1 MHCTCPLMTQ
11 SGHSPFQWTGLSRY
25 DGPTAFRASD
35 ATARVHHVSRRCS
48 GIAARC
54 ARPAVG
60 DAGGWIYEWA
70 VAGGSKHLV
79 AAFRQGLSEAG
90 FVEGQNVVIEYRW
103 GLGQYDRMPALA
115 ADLVNRQVAVLVGVG
130 GDVSALAAKR
140 ATSTIPIVFGTGSDP
155 IKAGMVENLARPGG
169 NATGYSLLT
178 NQMEPKRLNMLHD
191 LVPGAAV
198 IGVLL
203 NPNFPP
209 AARQL
214 QDLEEAARTIGQK
227 LFVSKAS
234 NDVALNAAFTSLVQ
248 QRVEA
253 LLVAADPYFDTRRDE
268 IIAFANQNR
277 LPAIYQF
284 REYAIAGGLISYGP
298 SITDLYRQ
306 AGIYAGRNSQ
316 GREARRPASRSADYI
331 RFCNQSENRE
341 GDRLHSAAGSGE
353 RRRRGDR
360 IDEPMSAIGTK
371 RTCRVA
377 PHMSAIGGKADMPS
391 CTAHVLL
398 MIPPDPPVRR

>member
-1 MHCTCPLMTQ
+1 
-11 SGHSPFQWTGLSRY
+11 
-25 DGPTAFRASD
+25 
-35 ATARVHHVSRRCS
+35 
-48 GIAARC
+48 
-54 ARPAVG
+54 
-60 DAGGWIYEWA
+60 
-70 VAGGSKHLV
+70 
-79 AAFRQGLSEAG
+79 
-90 FVEGQNVVIEYRW
+90 VIEYRW

-155 IKAGMVENLARPGG
+155 IKAGMVESLARPGG

-306 AGIYAGRNSQ
+306 AGIYAGRILK
-316 GREARRPASRSADYI
+316 GAKPADLPVVQPTTFDFVINLKTAK
-331 RFCNQSENRE
+331 
-341 GDRLHSAAGSGE
+341 
-353 RRRRGDR
+353 
-360 IDEPMSAIGTK
+360 AIGFT
-371 RTCRVA
+371 VPQGLVNA
-377 PHMSAIGGKADMPS
+377 ADE
-391 CTAHVLL
+391 V
-398 MIPPDPPVRR
+398 IE

>member
-1 MHCTCPLMTQ
+1 MARLLLGLAMRRREFITFLGGAAASPLAAHAQQ
-11 SGHSPFQWTGLSRY
+11 SAMPVVGFMSGRSPE
-25 DGPTAFRASD
+25 D
-35 ATARVHHVSRRCS
+35 
-48 GIAARC
+48 
-54 ARPAVG
+54 
-60 DAGGWIYEWA
+60 
-70 VAGGSKHLV
+70 SKHLV

-155 IKAGMVENLARPGG
+155 IKAGMVESLARPGG

-306 AGIYAGRNSQ
+306 AGIYAGRILK
-316 GREARRPASRSADYI
+316 GAKPADLPVVQPTTFDFVINLKTAK
-331 RFCNQSENRE
+331 
-341 GDRLHSAAGSGE
+341 
-353 RRRRGDR
+353 
-360 IDEPMSAIGTK
+360 AIGFT
-371 RTCRVA
+371 VPQGLVNA
-377 PHMSAIGGKADMPS
+377 ADE
-391 CTAHVLL
+391 V
-398 MIPPDPPVRR
+398 IE

>member
-1 MHCTCPLMTQ
+1 MQRRKFITLLGCTVATWPL
-11 SGHSPFQWTGLSRY
+11 
-25 DGPTAFRASD
+25 
-35 ATARVHHVSRRCS
+35 
-48 GIAARC
+48 AAR
-54 ARPAVG
+54 AQQPAMPVIG
-60 DAGGWIYEWA
+60 FMSGRSPED
-70 VAGGSKHLV
+70 SKHLV

-90 FVEGQNVVIEYRW
+90 FVEGQNIVIEYRW

-115 ADLVNRQVAVLVGVG
+115 ADLVERRVAVLVGVG
-130 GDVSALAAKR
+130 GDISALAAKQ

-155 IKAGMVENLARPGG
+155 IKAGMVESLARPGG

-214 QDLEEAARTIGQK
+214 QDLEEAARTIDQR

-234 NDVALNAAFTSLVQ
+234 NDVELNAAFTSLIQ
-248 QRVEA
+248 QRVGA
-253 LLVAADPYFDTRRDE
+253 LLVAADPYFDTRRDQ

-284 REYAIAGGLISYGP
+284 REYAVAGGLISYGP

-306 AGIYAGRNSQ
+306 AGIYAGRILK
-316 GREARRPASRSADYI
+316 GARPADLPVVQPTKFDFVINLKTANAMGFTVPQGLVNAADEVI
-331 RFCNQSENRE
+331 E
-341 GDRLHSAAGSGE
+341 
-353 RRRRGDR
+353 
-360 IDEPMSAIGTK
+360 
-371 RTCRVA
+371 
-377 PHMSAIGGKADMPS
+377 
-391 CTAHVLL
+391 
-398 MIPPDPPVRR
+398 

>member
-1 MHCTCPLMTQ
+1 MRRREFITFLGGAAASPLAAHAQQ
-11 SGHSPFQWTGLSRY
+11 SAMPVVGFMSGRSPE
-25 DGPTAFRASD
+25 D
-35 ATARVHHVSRRCS
+35 
-48 GIAARC
+48 
-54 ARPAVG
+54 
-60 DAGGWIYEWA
+60 
-70 VAGGSKHLV
+70 SKHLV

-90 FVEGQNVVIEYRW
+90 FVEGQTIVIEYRW

-155 IKAGMVENLARPGG
+155 IKAGMVESLARPGG

-306 AGIYAGRNSQ
+306 AGIYAGRILK
-316 GREARRPASRSADYI
+316 GAKPADLPVVQPTTFDFVINLKTAK
-331 RFCNQSENRE
+331 
-341 GDRLHSAAGSGE
+341 
-353 RRRRGDR
+353 
-360 IDEPMSAIGTK
+360 AIGFT
-371 RTCRVA
+371 VPQGLVNA
-377 PHMSAIGGKADMPS
+377 ADE
-391 CTAHVLL
+391 V
-398 MIPPDPPVRR
+398 IE